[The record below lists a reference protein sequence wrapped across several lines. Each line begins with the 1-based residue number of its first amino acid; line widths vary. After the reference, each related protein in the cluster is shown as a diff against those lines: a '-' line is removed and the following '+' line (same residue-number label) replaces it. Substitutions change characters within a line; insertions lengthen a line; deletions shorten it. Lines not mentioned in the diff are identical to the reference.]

1 MLDLKRCAIKMASNI
16 KVVDSKR
23 GEVTL
28 KNDLILRGLRN
39 NSEYEELIKESI
51 MTMKEINKV
60 EFFYKKLNLVISY
73 DCTVTSEKKVVIWI
87 KSIIEI
93 ILDNYEEVKT
103 FVEENNKD
111 ELMKFIL
118 PELKKEINLSKYRVK
133 QLWKYGNI

>member
-23 GEVTL
+23 GKVTL

-39 NSEYEELIKESI
+39 NIEYEELIKEAI

-60 EFFYKKLNLVISY
+60 EFFYEKLNLVISY
-73 DCTVTSEKKVVIWI
+73 DCTVISEKKVVIWI

-93 ILDNYEEVKT
+93 ILDNYEELKSI
-103 FVEENNKD
+103 VEKNNKE
-111 ELMKFIL
+111 ELINFIL
-118 PELKKEINLSKYRVK
+118 PELKKEINLNKYKVK
-133 QLWKYGNI
+133 

>member
-23 GEVTL
+23 GKVTL
-28 KNDLILRGLRN
+28 KNDLILRGLSN
-39 NSEYEELIKESI
+39 NREYEELIKEAI

-60 EFFYKKLNLVISY
+60 EFFYEKLNLVISY

-93 ILDNYEEVKT
+93 ILDNYEELKSI
-103 FVEENNKD
+103 VEKNNKE
-111 ELMKFIL
+111 ELINFIL
-118 PELKKEINLSKYRVK
+118 PELKKEINLNKYKVK
-133 QLWKYGNI
+133 

>member
-118 PELKKEINLSKYRVK
+118 PELKKEINLNKYRVK
-133 QLWKYGNI
+133 QL

>member
-23 GEVTL
+23 GKVTL

-39 NSEYEELIKESI
+39 NIEYEELIKEAI

-60 EFFYKKLNLVISY
+60 EFFYEKLNLVISY
-73 DCTVTSEKKVVIWI
+73 DYTVTSEKKVVIWI

-93 ILDNYEEVKT
+93 ILDNYEELKSI
-103 FVEENNKD
+103 VEKNNKE
-111 ELMKFIL
+111 ELINFIL
-118 PELKKEINLSKYRVK
+118 PELKKEINLNKYKVK
-133 QLWKYGNI
+133 

>member
-1 MLDLKRCAIKMASNI
+1 MASNI

-118 PELKKEINLSKYRVK
+118 PELKKEINLNKYRVK
-133 QLWKYGNI
+133 QL

>member
-23 GEVTL
+23 GKVTL

-39 NSEYEELIKESI
+39 NNEYEELIKEAI

-60 EFFYKKLNLVISY
+60 EFFYEKLNLIIFY
-73 DCTVTSEKKVVIWI
+73 DYTVTSEKKVVSWI

-93 ILDNYEEVKT
+93 ILDKYEEVKS
-103 FVEENNKD
+103 FVEESNKD
-111 ELMKFIL
+111 ELINFIL
-118 PELKKEINLSKYRVK
+118 PQLKKEINLNKYRVR
-133 QLWKYGNI
+133 

>member
-23 GEVTL
+23 GKVTL

-39 NSEYEELIKESI
+39 NSEYEALIKESI

-60 EFFYKKLNLVISY
+60 EFFYEKLNLVISY
-73 DCTVTSEKKVVIWI
+73 DYTVTSEKKVVSWI

-93 ILDNYEEVKT
+93 IFDNYEEVKS
-103 FVEENNKD
+103 FVEKNNKN
-111 ELMKFIL
+111 ELINFIL
-118 PELKKEINLSKYRVK
+118 PELKKEINLNKYRVR
-133 QLWKYGNI
+133 

>member
-93 ILDNYEEVKT
+93 ILDNYEEVKN

-118 PELKKEINLSKYRVK
+118 PELKKEINLNKYRVK
-133 QLWKYGNI
+133 QL